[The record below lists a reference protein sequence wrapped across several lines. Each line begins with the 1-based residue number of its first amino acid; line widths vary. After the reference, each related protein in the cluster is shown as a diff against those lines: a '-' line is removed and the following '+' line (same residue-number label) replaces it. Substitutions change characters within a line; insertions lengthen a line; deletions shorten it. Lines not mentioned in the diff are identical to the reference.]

1 MSLPMKYRKKGKLT
15 LNTFYPIAQ
24 YMAVVMVALSYP
36 RLSPVTW
43 LLPGITGPR
52 AVMLLWVAAL
62 LGVDALMDR
71 AYLRAYRK
79 DLWELENKVPH
90 GGMNRSTLLA
100 IDVPCLFLL
109 DIAAIAHLYLS
120 YFRGGAGACEGMA
133 LSMHTGAMAVGCVLM
148 IYGRLL
154 PRLPF
159 GSIWGL
165 RTKATLKDQTAW
177 GKAHLK
183 AEPWFC
189 ACGGAALA
197 AGMLLQ
203 PAPALAV
210 AAGCCALALAAFVRC
225 AGRLAE

>member
-1 MSLPMKYRKKGKLT
+1 MKYRKKGKLT

-24 YMAVVMVALSYP
+24 YMAVVMIALSYP

-43 LLPGITGPR
+43 LLPGVTGPR
-52 AVMLLWVAAL
+52 AAIMLWAAAL
-62 LGVDALMDR
+62 LGVDVLMDR

-79 DLWELENKVPH
+79 DLWELENKVAH

-100 IDVPCLFLL
+100 IGVPCLFIL
-109 DIAAIAHLYLS
+109 DIAAIAHLYLC
-120 YFRGGAGACEGMA
+120 YFRGGAGGSAG
-133 LSMHTGAMAVGCVLM
+133 LSMHTGAMAVGCVLL

-159 GSIWGL
+159 GSIWGM
-165 RTKATLKDQTAW
+165 RTKATLKDQLSW

-183 AEPWFC
+183 AAPWFC
-189 ACGGAALA
+189 ACGGAALV
-197 AGMLLQ
+197 AGTFFS

-210 AAGCCALALAAFVRC
+210 AAACCALALAAFAWC
-225 AGRLAE
+225 ANR